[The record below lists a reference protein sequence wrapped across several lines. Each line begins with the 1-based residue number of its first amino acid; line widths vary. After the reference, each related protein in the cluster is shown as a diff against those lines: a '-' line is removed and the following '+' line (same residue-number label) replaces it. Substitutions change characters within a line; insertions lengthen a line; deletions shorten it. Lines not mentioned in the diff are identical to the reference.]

1 MDTQKN
7 IYTPPKIMVVKIYA
21 SDVISTSDAYI
32 EDDESAWV

>member
-1 MDTQKN
+1 MDTKKS
-7 IYTPPKIMVVKIYA
+7 IYTPPTLTVVKIYA